1 MSTRYKHMHFISA
14 TFIVD
19 VVDIVCSSS
28 SLLAYRYIS
37 QPKNNKILTTNGTF
51 FERIYLLCMSHFK
64 LNTRDIFQ
72 RISTRYVPTQASC
85 QIGKTRS
92 NHTFQ
97 SHIGTSTYIMRVLY
111 GMALLS
117 IFLYHQ
123 TYDDDTIYVRQ
134 NLLDY

>member
-14 TFIVD
+14 TFIVY

-72 RISTRYVPTQASC
+72 RISTMYLPRHHVRQAKHVVIIHFNLIQVQVRNESL
-85 QIGKTRS
+85 
-92 NHTFQ
+92 
-97 SHIGTSTYIMRVLY
+97 VLLY
-111 GMALLS
+111 GMAVWHFSQSFSITRHMMMILS
-117 IFLYHQ
+117 M
-123 TYDDDTIYVRQ
+123 
-134 NLLDY
+134 

>member
-14 TFIVD
+14 TFIVY

-72 RISTRYVPTQASC
+72 RISTMYLPRHHVRQAKHVVIIHFNLIQVQVRNESL
-85 QIGKTRS
+85 
-92 NHTFQ
+92 
-97 SHIGTSTYIMRVLY
+97 VLLY